1 MERASDLKSFLEN
14 KGEIKLENITN
25 VIGFVCMTRADDV
38 YFSTKE
44 ALVRQGIHDDHLI
57 ANVEG
62 NRVRDWLINS
72 PGYTCFPYD
81 KDLQPTLS
89 DAINKYLWPHK
100 TSLWLRREPAGNHKE
115 LGMTW
120 YEWSRFQKERFQRE
134 FTIAYGE
141 VATHNH
147 FVLSR
152 KGMVFNRTAPI
163 IQLRHEMTENDHYL
177 VLGLLNSSTA
187 CFWMKQIFHNK
198 GDSTDSCGARVT
210 GDPAFDTYQF
220 AGTGLKK
227 LPLSTASS
235 DETIS
240 IAKTIH
246 ELSLRLRANSTQQ
259 HIENAI
265 NRNEANISS
274 SSSRDEILFQMIAA
288 QEELDW
294 HVYSVYGLIDKKLVY
309 NGKLPPIKP
318 GERAFEIALAVQV
331 RDENIKSAWFERHNI
346 KPIYSVPEHWPKQYQ
361 ELINKRIAITY
372 ENRSLNL
379 IEKPEFKRRWS
390 TTSWDE
396 ELFKALKSWL
406 LERIENHYLKHDSE
420 LTTCAG
426 LSDRVR
432 TDDDFNKVA
441 AHYTGNDLFDIQK
454 LVVDLVATESIP
466 QMAPARYKPSG
477 ITKFRAWQE
486 TWDKQR
492 EEDAIDARTELPED
506 HGDYLSKDAAEE
518 MKQQQIGN
526 IPVPPRYANKD
537 FTKAAYWPLRGK
549 LDVPKERFF
558 SLPACEKSGDSTPV
572 IGWAGM
578 NHLQRATAIVVWYQD
593 RKEVDGFSKEQLMP
607 MLVAIDE
614 LIPWL
619 KQWHNE
625 LDPEYELKMGDYY
638 ESWLLEELKELDIA
652 RGELLSWVPPVV
664 KKPRKPKK
672 TTAA

>member
-1 MERASDLKSFLEN
+1 MWPQRAILEDRKVFGGKN
-14 KGEIKLENITN
+14 YK
-25 VIGFVCMTRADDV
+25 
-38 YFSTKE
+38 
-44 ALVRQGIHDDHLI
+44 Q
-57 ANVEG
+57 
-62 NRVRDWLINS
+62 
-72 PGYTCFPYD
+72 
-81 KDLQPTLS
+81 
-89 DAINKYLWPHK
+89 
-100 TSLWLRREPAGNHKE
+100 AGK
-115 LGMTW
+115 TW
-120 YEWSRFQKERFQRE
+120 YEYGQIPVERYKIKHALVFAE
-134 FTIAYGE
+134 IAS
-141 VATHNH
+141 HNH
-147 FVLSR
+147 FIFDDGKKL
-152 KGMVFNRTAPI
+152 FNQTAPVI
-163 IQLRHEMTENDHYL
+163 KLSKNSDISEYFKLLSY
-177 VLGLLNSSTA
+177 LNSSTC
-187 CFWMKQIFHNK
+187 CFYMKQVSHQK
-198 GDSTDSCGARVT
+198 QLTGGDGIRIEFVSKV
-210 GDPAFDTYQF
+210 PYQF
-220 AGTGLKK
+220 AGIGLKK
-227 LPLSTASS
+227 LPVL
-235 DETIS
+235 
-240 IAKTIH
+240 K
-246 ELSLRLRANSTQQ
+246 ELSDGLFAKKMLYLGTKMHEISQIHAKLSPAEVVRQALETNQPVESIRDNLQAQKDDLRSQMVLLQEEIDWTCYWAFGLCDKELLADIEPWLGTDLQAGQRPFEIWTQLNQ
-259 HIENAI
+259 DDFTVPAEVPAHWPEAMQAKWRQRMDAIKNIKEIRVIENP
-265 NRNEANISS
+265 
-274 SSSRDEILFQMIAA
+274 
-288 QEELDW
+288 
-294 HVYSVYGLIDKKLVY
+294 HY
-309 NGKLPPIKP
+309 
-318 GERAFEIALAVQV
+318 
-331 RDENIKSAWFERHNI
+331 
-346 KPIYSVPEHWPKQYQ
+346 
-361 ELINKRIAITY
+361 
-372 ENRSLNL
+372 
-379 IEKPEFKRRWS
+379 KRRWVGRQGLFNKAARA
-390 TTSWDE
+390 DE
-396 ELFKALKSWL
+396 LKTACKEWL
-406 LERIENHYLKHDSE
+406 LDRMENHYLKHDNE
-420 LTTCAG
+420 LITCAG

-432 TDDDFNKVA
+432 IDDDFNKVA

-492 EEDAIDARTELPED
+492 AEDAIDARTELPED